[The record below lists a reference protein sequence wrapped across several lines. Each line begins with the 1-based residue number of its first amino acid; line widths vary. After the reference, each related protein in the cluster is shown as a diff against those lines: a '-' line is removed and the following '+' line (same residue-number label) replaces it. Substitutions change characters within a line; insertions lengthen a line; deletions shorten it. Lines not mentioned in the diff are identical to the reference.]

1 VIPSAGKPC
10 IPETIFMTIYIIR
23 RLIQSVFVLLIIT
36 LLVFLTMHIL
46 PGDPILI
53 FMSSGELKNTSLEE
67 IEVLRHQFGL
77 DRPLLVQYIDWLGGV
92 VHGDFGISI
101 VQREPVMK
109 EITRRL
115 PITLLLSSI
124 ALFISTIIG
133 IPAGVVCAVR
143 RGKWIDTVVTII
155 ANAGITIPVFW
166 LGLMLIYLFALN
178 LGWLPVQGYTSP
190 FVDFTKSI
198 RQMIMPVFCLSIFSI
213 SSITRQTRSS
223 MLEVMKQDY
232 IRTSWAKGLKE
243 WQVILRH
250 GLKNGLI
257 PIVTLLGVSFS
268 FIIGGSVLVENVFNI
283 PGVGRLVVNA
293 VFVQDYPVV
302 QGFVL
307 IIAVIVLLSNLIVD
321 IAYGWLDPRIRYG

>member
-1 VIPSAGKPC
+1 
-10 IPETIFMTIYIIR
+10 MTTYIIR
-23 RLIQSVFVLLIIT
+23 RLIQSVFVLLIVT
-36 LLVFLTMHIL
+36 LLVFFTMNLL

-53 FMSSGELKNTSLEE
+53 FMSSGELKNTSVQE
-67 IEVLRHQFGL
+67 IEVLRHEFGL
-77 DRPLLVQYIDWLGGV
+77 DRPLLVQYFDWLGGV
-92 VHGDFGISI
+92 IYGDFGISI
-101 VQREPVMK
+101 IQREPVMK

-124 ALFISTIIG
+124 SLVISTIVG

-143 RGKWIDTVVTII
+143 RGKWIDTTVTII

-166 LGLMLIYLFALN
+166 LGIMLIYLFALN

-190 FVDFTKSI
+190 LTDFVKSI
-198 RQMIMPVFCLSIFSI
+198 RQMIMPVFCLSIFSV

-232 IRTSWAKGLKE
+232 IRTAWAKGLRE
-243 WQVILRH
+243 RLVILRH

-257 PIVTLLGVSFS
+257 PIVTLIGMSFS

-307 IIAVIVLLSNLIVD
+307 IVAVIVLLSNLIVD
-321 IAYGWLDPRIRYG
+321 ISYGWLDPRIRYG

>member
-1 VIPSAGKPC
+1 
-10 IPETIFMTIYIIR
+10 MTTYIIR
-23 RLIQSVFVLLIIT
+23 RLIQSVFVLIIVT
-36 LLVFLTMHIL
+36 LLVFFTMNLL

-53 FMSSGELKNTSLEE
+53 FMSSGELKNTSLQE
-67 IEVLRHQFGL
+67 IEVLRHEFGL
-77 DRPLLVQYIDWLGGV
+77 DRPLLVQYFDWLGGV
-92 VHGDFGISI
+92 IYGDFGISI
-101 VQREPVMK
+101 IQREPVMK

-124 ALFISTIIG
+124 SLVISTIVG

-143 RGKWIDTVVTII
+143 RGKWIDTIVTII

-166 LGLMLIYLFALN
+166 LGIMLIYLFALN

-190 FVDFTKSI
+190 LTDFVKSI
-198 RQMIMPVFCLSIFSI
+198 RQMIMPVFCLSIFSV

-232 IRTSWAKGLKE
+232 IRTAWAKGLRE
-243 WQVILRH
+243 RLVILRH

-257 PIVTLLGVSFS
+257 PIVTLIGMSFS

-307 IIAVIVLLSNLIVD
+307 IVAVIVLLSNLIVD
-321 IAYGWLDPRIRYG
+321 ISYGWLDPRIRYG